1 MNQTQPPEDHP
12 PSLSLLS
19 LSPSLALPGGS
30 SGSSSD
36 NRTYR
41 YSNRYCGGPGPPIT
55 DCEMNSP
62 QVMGSW
68 DLGGGWW
75 AVWGFRTQVSITH
88 RCFAPLGPALPAA
101 APLGRGGCAP
111 QDTSGPCLCL
121 ITARGWSPV
130 TRPTPMPWSSP
141 ITNLTTTPGAD
152 GCEPG
157 GRAPRLLPTSPS
169 ACPPAPSCLS
179 PPDSDDRGSS
189 TPPTPR

>member
-130 TRPTPMPWSSP
+130 TRPTPMCNVH
-141 ITNLTTTPGAD
+141 TRLTG
-152 GCEPG
+152 
-157 GRAPRLLPTSPS
+157 LVLQS
-169 ACPPAPSCLS
+169 AGVHTGSQCPPSPTHRDACDPQPFVLSQSAPVH
-179 PPDSDDRGSS
+179 G
-189 TPPTPR
+189 TVH